1 MKVGILYSK
10 RLHIQVVFQQKLKPQ
25 FLRSRLSFTSLI
37 IMLMPFL
44 ENIENAYLY
53 LKEAVEF

>member
-10 RLHIQVVFQQKLKPQ
+10 RLHIQVVFQQKLKPL
-25 FLRSRLSFTSLI
+25 FLQSRLSFTSLI

-44 ENIENAYLY
+44 EKIENAYLY
-53 LKEAVEF
+53 LKKAVEF